1 MLPVFIITAIGVT
14 LDIMFIETELAGN
27 MKKAVIL
34 KGAASLCFVLLG
46 AFCYAK
52 NPTSFGVLILI
63 GLILGMAGDIFLNMR
78 NLYEGDKSRKVF
90 AVGIVTFIAGHFLYI
105 AALIGQNTSIVLPA
119 ILIAAVLSVISIPLL
134 MKQITAPS
142 KGLKIFGYVYLAIVI
157 LMFSCAAVL
166 LFKDGATLRNKLFA
180 VGAFLFM
187 ISDFIMIYYSFGK
200 KLPMLRR
207 TNLILYYVGQ
217 ILIAFCLLGA

>member
-1 MLPVFIITAIGVT
+1 MLPVFIITAIGVM
-14 LDIMFIETELAGN
+14 LDISFIETELAGN

-52 NPTSFGVLILI
+52 NPTSFGVPVLI
-63 GLILGMAGDIFLNMR
+63 GLVLGMVGDIFLNMR
-78 NLYEGDKSRKVF
+78 NIYEDDRSKKAF
-90 AVGIVTFIAGHFLYI
+90 AIGIVAFIAGHFLYI
-105 AALIGQNTSIVLPA
+105 AALIGQNTSIVLPSV
-119 ILIAAVLSVISIPLL
+119 LITAVLSVISIPLL
-134 MKQITAPS
+134 IKQVTAPS
-142 KGLKIFGYVYLAIVI
+142 MGLRIFGYVYLVIVI

-166 LFKDGATLRNKLFA
+166 LFKDGATIRNKLFA
-180 VGAFLFM
+180 IGAFLFM
-187 ISDFIMIYYSFGK
+187 VSDFIMICYTFGK

-217 ILIAFCLLGA
+217 ILIALCLLGA